1 MVTSDSI
8 PESPSAAED
17 TCDPARRLADQ
28 VRGLVEDLHRLESS
42 PQQLEEASRQ
52 VAEAREALGDSV
64 RLRWYEVPDGDLD
77 DAARERL
84 RDEHREHS
92 LYRGGHNPLAP
103 PMAVTRDTDSEGRQ
117 IVVGELRTGRTR
129 EGPPGRLH
137 GGFLA
142 GLFDDIL
149 SGAPGL
155 VDVGPTVTARLAVR
169 YRKATPVDVDLRFEA
184 WVEKQSGRR
193 LIARARCLVEGE
205 VTAEAEAL
213 FVSVTH
219 RPRAQGQG
227 SGG

>member
-1 MVTSDSI
+1 MVASDPV
-8 PESPSAAED
+8 PETPSAGED
-17 TCDPARRLADQ
+17 TCDAARRLADQ
-28 VRGLVEDLHRLESS
+28 VRGLVEDMNRLEPT

-52 VAEAREALGDSV
+52 VSEVRGRLGDSV
-64 RLRWYEVPDGDLD
+64 RLRWYEVSDDGLD

-103 PMAVTRDTDSEGRQ
+103 PMTVTRVTDAEGRR
-117 IVVGELRTGRTR
+117 IVVGEVHTGRTR

-155 VDVGPTVTARLAVR
+155 VEAGPAVTARLEVR
-169 YRKATPVDVDLRFEA
+169 YRKATPIDADLRLEA

-193 LIARARCLVEGE
+193 LVARARCLVAGE

-213 FVSVTH
+213 FVAVTH
-219 RPRAQGQG
+219 SAGDRVT
-227 SGG
+227 GG